1 MMQTKGRPMAVFF
14 HSYMSELGVLLPPW
28 VEEIDAFQ
36 IWRGCSL
43 QI

>member
-1 MMQTKGRPMAVFF
+1 MAALF

-28 VEEIDAFQ
+28 VEEIDAFPT
-36 IWRGCSL
+36 WSGCSL